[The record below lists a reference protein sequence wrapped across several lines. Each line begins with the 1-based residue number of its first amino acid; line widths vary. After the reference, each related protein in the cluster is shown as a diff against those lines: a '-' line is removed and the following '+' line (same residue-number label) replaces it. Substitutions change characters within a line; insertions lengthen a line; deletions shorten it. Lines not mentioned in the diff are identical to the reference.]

1 MGNSMGQ
8 TKQRIRI
15 DHWIA
20 AILLFTMAAI
30 AFINVL
36 SRYLFH
42 FSFAATEEITINLF
56 VWLTVV
62 GSGIAFER
70 GGQLG
75 IVTLYNIFPA
85 KFKKMVI
92 LFSSGLS
99 ALLFLLV
106 DIYVIQAIYDE
117 LTLFQATS
125 PALAIPVWNYYIGV
139 PIFSVFVFTGIYR
152 DASSKLDGLRSE
164 GAN

>member
-1 MGNSMGQ
+1 MSQ
-8 TKQRIRI
+8 TNQRIRI
-15 DHWIA
+15 DHWIV
-20 AILLFTMAAI
+20 AILLFTMASI

-42 FSFAATEEITINLF
+42 FSFAATEEVTINLF

-75 IVTLYNIFPA
+75 MVTLYKIFPK
-85 KFKKMVI
+85 KFKKLVI

-99 ALLFLLV
+99 ALLFLIV
-106 DIYVIQAIYDE
+106 DIFTIQAIYDE
-117 LTLFQATS
+117 LTIFQATS
-125 PALAIPVWNYYIGV
+125 AALEIPVWIYYIGV
-139 PIFSVFVFTGIYR
+139 PILSVFVFAGIYR
-152 DASSKLDGLRSE
+152 DAASKLDALE
-164 GAN
+164 IKEAV

>member
-1 MGNSMGQ
+1 MSQ
-8 TKQRIRI
+8 TNQHIRI

-20 AILLFTMAAI
+20 AILLFTMALI

-70 GGQLG
+70 GGQMG
-75 IVTLYNIFPA
+75 MVTLYKIFP
-85 KFKKMVI
+85 KKIKKLAI

-99 ALLFLLV
+99 AMLFLIV

-117 LTLFQATS
+117 LTIFQAKS
-125 PALAIPVWNYYIGV
+125 AALEIPVWIYYIGV
-139 PIFSVFVFTGIYR
+139 PILSVFVFAGIYR
-152 DASSKLDGLRSE
+152 DAGSKLNELKAE
-164 GAN
+164 GDR

>member
-1 MGNSMGQ
+1 MSQ
-8 TKQRIRI
+8 TNQRIRI
-15 DHWIA
+15 DHWIG
-20 AILLFTMAAI
+20 AILLFTMASI

-42 FSFAATEEITINLF
+42 FSFAATEEVTINLF

-75 IVTLYNIFPA
+75 MVTLYKIFPK
-85 KFKKMVI
+85 KFKKLVI

-99 ALLFLLV
+99 ALLFLIV
-106 DIYVIQAIYDE
+106 DIFTIQAIYDE

-125 PALAIPVWNYYIGV
+125 AALEIPVWIYYIGV
-139 PIFSVFVFTGIYR
+139 PILSVFVFAGIYR
-152 DASSKLDGLRSE
+152 DAASKLDALE
-164 GAN
+164 IKEAI

>member
-1 MGNSMGQ
+1 MAEP
-8 TKQRIRI
+8 KQRIRI
-15 DHWIA
+15 DHLIA

-75 IVTLYNIFPA
+75 IVTLYNIFSA
-85 KFKKMVI
+85 KFKKVII

-99 ALLFLLV
+99 AVLFLLV

-139 PIFSVFVFTGIYR
+139 PIFSVFVFIGIYR
-152 DASSKLDGLRSE
+152 DASSKLDRLRSE
-164 GAN
+164 EVN

>member
-1 MGNSMGQ
+1 MRQSNPH
-8 TKQRIRI
+8 IRI

-20 AILLFTMAAI
+20 AILLFTMALI

-42 FSFAATEEITINLF
+42 FSFAATEEITINFF

-70 GGQLG
+70 GGQMG
-75 IVTLYNIFPA
+75 MVTLYKIFP
-85 KFKKMVI
+85 KKVKKLAI

-99 ALLFLLV
+99 AVLFIIV

-117 LTLFQATS
+117 LTLFQAKS
-125 PALAIPVWNYYIGV
+125 AALEIPVWIYYIGV
-139 PIFSVFVFTGIYR
+139 PVLSVFVFAGIYR
-152 DASSKLDGLRSE
+152 DAASKLNELKIE
-164 GAN
+164 GDR

>member
-1 MGNSMGQ
+1 MGRNN
-8 TKQRIRI
+8 QRIRV
-15 DHWIA
+15 DHWIV
-20 AILLFTMAAI
+20 AILLFVMASI

-56 VWLTVV
+56 VWITVV

-75 IVTLYNIFPA
+75 MVTLFNIFP
-85 KFKKMVI
+85 KEYKKIVI

-99 ALLFLLV
+99 AFLFLLV
-106 DIYVIQAIYDE
+106 DIYTIQAIYFE
-117 LTLFQATS
+117 LTIFNATS
-125 PALAIPVWNYYIGV
+125 AGLGIPVWVYYIGV
-139 PIFSVFVFTGIYR
+139 PILSIFVFQGIYK
-152 DASSKLDGLRSE
+152 DASSKLDSLEKGE
-164 GAN
+164 GR

>member
-1 MGNSMGQ
+1 MKEKN
-8 TKQRIRI
+8 QRIRI
-15 DHWIA
+15 DYWIA
-20 AILLFTMAAI
+20 AILLFTMASI

-56 VWLTVV
+56 VWVTVV

-75 IVTLYNIFPA
+75 MVTLFNIFP
-85 KFKKMVI
+85 KKYKKIVI

-99 ALLFLLV
+99 AFLFLLV
-106 DIYVIQAIYDE
+106 DIYTIQAIYFE
-117 LTLFQATS
+117 LTIFNATS
-125 PALAIPVWNYYIGV
+125 AGLGIPVWIYYIGV
-139 PIFSVFVFTGIYR
+139 PILSIFVFQGIYR
-152 DASSKLDGLRSE
+152 DASSKLDGLGRE
-164 GAN
+164 GER